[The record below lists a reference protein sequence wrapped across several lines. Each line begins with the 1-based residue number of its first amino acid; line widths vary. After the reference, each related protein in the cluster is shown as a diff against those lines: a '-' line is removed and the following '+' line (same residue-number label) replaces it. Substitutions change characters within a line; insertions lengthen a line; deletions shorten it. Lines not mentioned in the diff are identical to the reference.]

1 MGQDVNLAWKI
12 TVWNVGCIFAYFC
25 GGHKSNFTLWFRI
38 SIKENKEV
46 LLPNKTMKYFNLN
59 RPLDPLILRYSKGAG
74 ETRSEEL
81 LVSYRKPHKPVT

>member
-1 MGQDVNLAWKI
+1 M
-12 TVWNVGCIFAYFC
+12 
-25 GGHKSNFTLWFRI
+25 
-38 SIKENKEV
+38 
-46 LLPNKTMKYFNLN
+46 N